1 LLNRLPYNYPILAVK
16 GFDLAQTVCSAFAFS
31 AVLALW
37 LLPACAQQNPLV
49 PHSMYEPPMAAAAA
63 TLVASSK
70 GVPADL
76 LTTGEKTQWR
86 QTARYDEA
94 VRIMRRLAALS
105 PEVKVIR
112 FGTTSQGRPMYAM
125 IVSSEK
131 AFTPA
136 SAAKTNKAIILIQ
149 SGIHSGEIEGK
160 DTALMLVRDMVI
172 TKTRA
177 AWLKNATFLVI
188 PVFNVDGHENRSPF
202 NRANQNGPDITGT
215 RAQAQE
221 LNLNRDYVKAATPEM
236 RGFLALYHA
245 WMPDFMFDNHV
256 TDGADYQYDV
266 TWDMAH
272 HGDMGEP
279 TRTWVNDRFIPEINK
294 RMEASG
300 HLVSPYGALRGGGN
314 GEAGQFRP
322 AGAAGAQGA
331 SGQSGDGRPG
341 NAGQRGGGRVSGGK
355 REFFVEVFSPRYS
368 HEYTAALN
376 RPCLLVETHSLK
388 DPRTR
393 AWSNYDIMVHS
404 IDIVTEDPQA
414 LRTAIRKADARYAA
428 QAGDRNA
435 PPVFLA
441 GKTSE
446 AGHPLMYHSLKTA
459 TFPSE
464 ITGVPVV
471 RYTSEKDDFETIQHD
486 GIDTTAEAQEPLGFL
501 IPLQWKEIADEL
513 KLHGVQMATI
523 PKELDQEFET
533 WRFTDVKYV
542 NSGEAGQ
549 LMDYTLNPV
558 KEKIDVPAGSWWVPL
573 HQQRARLILALLHPA
588 APDALI
594 RLGFA
599 ASVFQSMGRIGANP
613 YLSVP
618 IATKVAEE
626 HPELM
631 QEFEAKVKSD
641 PAFAGDP
648 QARITWWSQRS
659 NYQPS
664 AVNRYP
670 VLQVWEKTW

>member
-1 LLNRLPYNYPILAVK
+1 MTRAVRIALLAY
-16 GFDLAQTVCSAFAFS
+16 TVFALLLVSAS
-31 AVLALW
+31 
-37 LLPACAQQNPLV
+37 AQQSPLV

-63 TLVASSK
+63 TLTASSAH
-70 GVPADL
+70 VPADL
-76 LTTGEKTQWR
+76 LTTGEKTQWQ

-94 VRIMRRLAALS
+94 VRIMHRLAALS
-105 PEVKVIR
+105 PEVKVIQ
-112 FGTTSQGRPMYAM
+112 FGTTSQGRAMYAM
-125 IVSSEK
+125 IVSSDK

-136 SAAKTNKAIILIQ
+136 AAAAGKKAVILIQ

-177 AWLKNATFLVI
+177 AWLNNAIFLVI
-188 PVFNVDGHENRSPF
+188 PVFNIDGHENRSPF

-236 RGFLALYHA
+236 KGWLKLYQD
-245 WMPDFMFDNHV
+245 WLPDFMFDNHV

-272 HGDMGEP
+272 HADIGEP
-279 TRTWVNDRFIPEINK
+279 AGAWVNSRFIPELNK
-294 RMEASG
+294 RMEADG

-314 GEAGQFRP
+314 GEAGQFGP
-322 AGAAGAQGA
+322 GGGFGAAPPPARTDQNGQPAAARRGNGGQGAQRGEGA
-331 SGQSGDGRPG
+331 T
-341 NAGQRGGGRVSGGK
+341 GGSVK

-368 HEYTAALN
+368 HLYTAALN

-388 DPRTR
+388 TAKTR
-393 AWSNYDIMVHS
+393 AWANYDIMVNA
-404 IDIVTEDPQA
+404 INIVTEDPQS
-414 LRTAIRKADARYAA
+414 LRTAIRNADAKYAA

-435 PPVFLA
+435 APVYLA
-441 GKTSE
+441 GKTS
-446 AGHPLMYHSLKTA
+446 AGGHPLTYHSLKTA

-464 ITGVPVV
+464 ITGTPVV
-471 RYTSEKDDFETIQHD
+471 RYTSEKDDFETIEHD
-486 GIDTTAEAQEPLGFL
+486 GIDTTAEAQEPLGFI
-501 IPLQWKEIADEL
+501 IPLEWKEIADQL
-513 KLHGVQMATI
+513 KLHGVELETI
-523 PKELDQEFET
+523 PKALDQEFET

-558 KEKIDVPAGSWWVPL
+558 KEKMEVPAGSWWVPL
-573 HQQRARLILALLHPA
+573 HQSRARLIMALLHPA

-599 ASVFQSMGRIGANP
+599 APIFQQMGRIGANP

-618 IATKVAEE
+618 IATKVAED

-631 QEFEAKVKSD
+631 KEFEAKVKAD
-641 PAFAGDP
+641 AAFAADP
-648 QARITWWSQRS
+648 QARISWWSARS

-670 VLQVWEKTW
+670 VLQVWEKNW

>member
-1 LLNRLPYNYPILAVK
+1 MPHTVRMALL
-16 GFDLAQTVCSAFAFS
+16 TS
-31 AVLALW
+31 AVLTLSVVSGS
-37 LLPACAQQNPLV
+37 AQQNPLV

-63 TLVASSK
+63 SLTASSEN
-70 GVPADL
+70 VPADL
-76 LTTGEKTQWR
+76 LTTGEKTQWQ
-86 QTARYDEA
+86 QTARYDET

-105 PEVKVIR
+105 ASVKVIQ

-125 IVSSEK
+125 IVSSDK

-136 SAAKTNKAIILIQ
+136 AAAGANKAVILIQ

-177 AWLKNATFLVI
+177 AWLKNAIFLVI
-188 PVFNVDGHENRSPF
+188 PVFNIDGHENRSPF

-236 RGFLALYHA
+236 RGFLGLYHA

-272 HGDMGEP
+272 HDDIGAP
-279 TRTWVNDRFIPEINK
+279 TASWINERYIPELNK

-322 AGAAGAQGA
+322 AAQPGAAAQN
-331 SGQSGDGRPG
+331 GQAGGGGRG
-341 NAGQRGGGRVSGGK
+341 NGGQGGGQRGSAGTTSSGK

-368 HEYTAALN
+368 HLYTAALN

-388 DPRTR
+388 SPKTR
-393 AWSNYDIMVHS
+393 AWADYDIMVHS
-404 IDIVTEDPQA
+404 IDIVTENPQS
-414 LRTAIRKADARYAA
+414 LRTAIRNADAKYSA
-428 QAGDRNA
+428 QAGDRSA
-435 PPVFLA
+435 PPVYLA
-441 GKTSE
+441 GKTS
-446 AGHPLMYHSLKTA
+446 AGGHPLMYHSLKTA

-464 ITGVPVV
+464 ITGTPVV
-471 RYTSEKDDFETIQHD
+471 RYTEEKDDFETIEHE
-486 GIDTTAEAQEPLGFL
+486 GIDTTAEAKEPLGF
-501 IPLQWKEIADEL
+501 IVPLQWKEIADEL
-513 KLHGVQMATI
+513 KLHGVQMETI
-523 PKELDQEFET
+523 PKDLNQEFET
-533 WRFTDVKYV
+533 WRFADVKYV
-542 NSGEAGQ
+542 SSGEAGQ

-558 KEKIDVPAGSWWVPL
+558 KEKIEVPAGSWWVPL
-573 HQQRARLILALLHPA
+573 HQQRARLIMALLHPA

-599 ASVFQSMGRIGANP
+599 ASIFQQMGRIGANP

-618 IATKVAEE
+618 IATKVAED
-626 HPELM
+626 HPELL
-631 QEFEAKVKSD
+631 QAFEAKVKSD
-641 PAFAGDP
+641 PAFAADP
-648 QARITWWSQRS
+648 QARISWWTSRS

-670 VLQVWEKTW
+670 VLQVWEKNW

>member
-1 LLNRLPYNYPILAVK
+1 MPRIGRFALLP
-16 GFDLAQTVCSAFAFS
+16 S
-31 AVLALW
+31 AVLALS
-37 LLPACAQQNPLV
+37 LVSASAQQNPLV

-63 TLVASSK
+63 TLTASSVN
-70 GVPADL
+70 VPADL
-76 LTTGEKTQWR
+76 LTTGEKTQWQ

-94 VRIMRRLAALS
+94 IRIMQRLAVLS
-105 PEVKVIR
+105 PEVKVIQ
-112 FGTTSQGRPMYAM
+112 FGTTSQGRAMYAM
-125 IVSSEK
+125 IVSSDK

-136 SAAKTNKAIILIQ
+136 AAAKTDKAVILIQ

-177 AWLKNATFLVI
+177 AWLKNAIFLVI
-188 PVFNVDGHENRSPF
+188 PVFNIDGHENRSPF
-202 NRANQNGPDITGT
+202 NRANQNGPEITGT

-236 RGFLALYHA
+236 RGFLGLYHA

-272 HGDMGEP
+272 HGDIGEP
-279 TRTWVNDRFIPEINK
+279 TSAWVNGRYIPELNK

-300 HLVSPYGALRGGGN
+300 HLVSPYGGLRGGGN
-314 GEAGQFRP
+314 GEGGQFGP
-322 AGAAGAQGA
+322 GGGAGPLGTT
-331 SGQSGDGRPG
+331 GQSGQPGGGRRG
-341 NAGQRGGGRVSGGK
+341 NGGQGDGQRGDAAATGSGK

-368 HEYTAALN
+368 HLYAATLN

-388 DPRTR
+388 TAKTR
-393 AWSNYDIMVHS
+393 AWADYDIMVNS
-404 IDIVTEDPQA
+404 IDIVTEDPQS
-414 LRTAIRKADARYAA
+414 LRTAVRNADAKYAA
-428 QAGDRNA
+428 QAGDRSA
-435 PPVFLA
+435 PPIYLA
-441 GKTSE
+441 GKTS
-446 AGHPLMYHSLKTA
+446 AGGHPLMYHSLKTA
-459 TFPSE
+459 TFQSE
-464 ITGVPVV
+464 ITGTPVV
-471 RYTSEKDDFETIQHD
+471 RYTAEKDDFETIEHD
-486 GIDTTAEAQEPLGFL
+486 GIDTTAEAQEPLGF
-501 IPLQWKEIADEL
+501 IVPLQWKEIADEL
-513 KLHGVQMATI
+513 KLHGVQMEII
-523 PKELDQEFET
+523 PRDLNQEFES
-533 WRFTDVKYV
+533 WRFSDVRYV
-542 NSGEAGQ
+542 SSGEAGQ

-558 KEKIDVPAGSWWVPL
+558 KEKIEVPAGSWWVPL
-573 HQQRARLILALLHPA
+573 HQQRARLIMALLHPA

-599 ASVFQSMGRIGANP
+599 ASIFQSMGRIGANP

-626 HPELM
+626 HPELL
-631 QEFEAKVKSD
+631 QEFEAKVTSD
-641 PAFAGDP
+641 PAFAADP
-648 QARITWWSQRS
+648 QARINWWTSRS

>member
-1 LLNRLPYNYPILAVK
+1 MLRIGRTTFML
-16 GFDLAQTVCSAFAFS
+16 S
-31 AVLALW
+31 AVLAVSL
-37 LLPACAQQNPLV
+37 ASASAQQNPLV

-63 TLVASSK
+63 TLTASSAN
-70 GVPADL
+70 VPSGL
-76 LTTGEKTQWR
+76 LTTGEKTQWQ

-94 VRIMRRLAALS
+94 VRIMRRMAALS
-105 PEVKVIR
+105 PEVKVIQ
-112 FGTTSQGRPMYAM
+112 FGTTSQGRAMYAM
-125 IVSSEK
+125 IVSSDR

-136 SAAKTNKAIILIQ
+136 AAVKTNKAIILVQ

-177 AWLKNATFLVI
+177 AWLKNAIFLVI
-188 PVFNVDGHENRSPF
+188 PVFNIDGHENRSPF
-202 NRANQNGPDITGT
+202 NRPNQNGPDITGT
-215 RAQAQE
+215 RAQTQE
-221 LNLNRDYVKAATPEM
+221 LNLNRDYVKATTPEM
-236 RGFLALYHA
+236 HGFLALYQA

-272 HGDMGEP
+272 HEDIGEP
-279 TRTWVNDRFIPEINK
+279 TRSWVNDRFIPEINK

-314 GEAGQFRP
+314 GEAGQFGP
-322 AGAAGAQGA
+322 GGGQQN
-331 SGQSGDGRPG
+331 STGQSGEAGTGRRG
-341 NAGQRGGGRVSGGK
+341 NNGGLGSGK

-368 HEYTAALN
+368 HLYTATLN

-388 DPRTR
+388 DPKTR
-393 AWSNYDIMVHS
+393 AWANYDIMVHS
-404 IDIVTEDPQA
+404 IDIVTEDPQR
-414 LRTAIRKADARYAA
+414 LRTAIHDADAKYAA

-435 PPVFLA
+435 PPVYLA
-441 GKTSE
+441 GKTS
-446 AGHPLMYHSLKTA
+446 AGAHPLMYHSLKTA

-464 ITGVPVV
+464 ITGTPVV
-471 RYTSEKDDFETIQHD
+471 RYTAEKDDFETVEHD
-486 GIDTTAEAQEPLGFL
+486 GIDTTAEAQEPLGFI

-513 KLHGVQMATI
+513 KLHGVEMETI
-523 PKELDQEFET
+523 PKDLDQNFET
-533 WRFTDVKYV
+533 WRFSDVKYV

-549 LMDYTLNPV
+549 LMDYALHPV
-558 KEKIDVPAGSWWVPL
+558 TEKIEVPAGSWWIPL
-573 HQQRARLILALLHPA
+573 HQVRARLIMALLHPA

-594 RLGFA
+594 RIGFA
-599 ASVFQSMGRIGANP
+599 AAVFQSMGRIGANP
-613 YLSVP
+613 YLSIP

-631 QEFEAKVKSD
+631 QEFESKVKSD
-641 PAFAGDP
+641 PAFAADP
-648 QARITWWSQRS
+648 QARINWWTSRS

-664 AVNRYP
+664 SVNRYP
-670 VLQVWEKTW
+670 VLQVWEKNW